1 MTNAISTSEW
11 AILRVLWTLKG
22 STSRQLTDVMTRQK
36 AWDPS
41 TTKTLLRR
49 LVDKGLVAVEGAV
62 RKRIYKPTVLEKDL
76 MTTHLQQAVTDMCAM
91 KVGDAL
97 VDVLT
102 ETTLS
107 QKDLATLI
115 TVLQQ
120 KLTDA
125 PDTVACDCLPADC
138 ACTGGH
144 SHD

>member
-11 AILRVLWTLKG
+11 AILRVLWTLNG

-62 RKRIYKPTVLEKDL
+62 RKRIYQPTVLEKDL

-107 QKDLATLI
+107 QQDLATLI

-125 PDTVACDCLPADC
+125 PDAVACDCLPAAC
-138 ACTGGH
+138 ACIGGH